1 MAKLIKLQ
9 VGINTIY
16 KKENSVKGRYGWQT
30 ELKKLINQH
39 NQQHS
44 TRHKVVGVE
53 TQKDREVVLFNA
65 FKQLRTLGF
74 KIEHP
79 KNLQERH
86 FKALLQLW
94 LDENLSASTL
104 QKRTSIIRTLV
115 GWLGKDNMI
124 KPLEDYVEDKSRV
137 RRDQVARV
145 DKSWSSNGVSY
156 EDKLAQMMDYDI
168 RLGAQ
173 MMMIKAYGLRRAEAV
188 MFRPIVA
195 MRLGVESTSIVIEFG
210 TKGGRPRSLAINND
224 EKRVALEFAV
234 SVAKK
239 GIGHIGWEELT
250 LKQAIRKY
258 ANAMIKFKITKKDL
272 GVTGH
277 GLRHEYLNDTYEAIA
292 GQPSPVRGGLKEN
305 VDPEL
310 DRLAREITTQEAGHS
325 RLGVTASYFGS
336 HQPAKK

>member
-1 MAKLIKLQ
+1 MLL
-9 VGINTIY
+9 
-16 KKENSVKGRYGWQT
+16 KKTQPHYGWQT
-30 ELKKLINQH
+30 ELRKLLDQN
-39 NQQHS
+39 NKQHS
-44 TRHKVVGVE
+44 SRNKVVGVE
-53 TQKDREVVLFNA
+53 TQKDREVVLYNA

-79 KNLQERH
+79 KNFQERH
-86 FKALLQLW
+86 FKALLQFW
-94 LDENLSASTL
+94 IDENLSASTI
-104 QKRTSIIRTLV
+104 QKRTSMLRTLV
-115 GWLGKDNMI
+115 GWMGKGNML

-156 EDKLAQMMDYDI
+156 EDKLAQMMEYDI

-210 TKGGRPRSLAINND
+210 TKGGRPRSLAINNK
-224 EKRVALEFAV
+224 EKRAALEFATK
-234 SVAKK
+234 VAKA

-277 GLRHEYLNDTYEAIA
+277 GLRHEYLNDTYEDIA

-305 VDPEL
+305 IDPEL
-310 DRLAREITTQEAGHS
+310 DKLAREITSQEAGHS
-325 RLGVTASYFGS
+325 RLGITASYFGS
-336 HQPAKK
+336 HQPVKK

>member
-1 MAKLIKLQ
+1 MLL
-9 VGINTIY
+9 T
-16 KKENSVKGRYGWQT
+16 KKTKPHYGWQT
-30 ELKKLINQH
+30 ELRKLLDQH
-39 NQQHS
+39 NKQHS
-44 TRHKVVGVE
+44 SRDKTVGVE
-53 TQKDREVVLFNA
+53 TRKQREEVLYQSFNE
-65 FKQLRTLGF
+65 LRQLGF
-74 KIEHP
+74 KVEHP
-79 KNLQERH
+79 KNFQEMH
-86 FKALLQLW
+86 FKALLKYW
-94 LDENLSASTL
+94 LDKGLSAATL
-104 QKRTSIIRTLV
+104 QKKTSVFRTFTT
-115 GWLGKDNMI
+115 WMGKGNML

-145 DKSWSSNGVSY
+145 DKSWSTNGVSY
-156 EDKLAQMMDYDI
+156 EDKLAQMMECDI

-224 EKRVALEFAV
+224 EKRAALEFAV
-234 SVAKK
+234 KVAKA

-305 VDPEL
+305 VDLEL
-310 DRLAREITTQEAGHS
+310 DKLAREITTQEAGHS

>member
-1 MAKLIKLQ
+1 MLL
-9 VGINTIY
+9 T
-16 KKENSVKGRYGWQT
+16 KKTKPHYGWQT
-30 ELKKLINQH
+30 ELRKLLDQH
-39 NQQHS
+39 NKHHS
-44 TRHKVVGVE
+44 SRDKVVGVE
-53 TQKDREVVLFNA
+53 TQKDREVVLYNA
-65 FKQLRTLGF
+65 FKQLRALGF
-74 KIEHP
+74 KVEHP
-79 KNLQERH
+79 KNFQERH
-86 FKALLQLW
+86 FKALLQFW
-94 LDENLSASTL
+94 LDENLSASTI
-104 QKRTSIIRTLV
+104 QKRTSILRTLV
-115 GWLGKDNMI
+115 GWMGKSNML
-124 KPLEDYVEDKSRV
+124 KPLENYVEDKSRV

-173 MMMIKAYGLRRAEAV
+173 MMMIKAFGLRRAEAV

-195 MRLGVESTSIVIEFG
+195 KRLGVESTSIVIEFG

-224 EKRVALEFAV
+224 EKRAALEFAV
-234 SVAKK
+234 KVAKA

-292 GQPSPVRGGLKEN
+292 GQPSPVRGGLKET

-310 DRLAREITTQEAGHS
+310 DRLAREITSQEAGHS
-325 RLGVTASYFGS
+325 RLGITASYFGS
-336 HQPAKK
+336 HQPGKK